1 MAKTFSSE
9 MNTAFS
15 QMSFNKKKASDPARI
30 DINLD
35 VPMRIRK
42 RKITYILPI
51 EQGGGT
57 EVCYI
62 EELAAVKKKT

>member
-1 MAKTFSSE
+1 MNQAFSE
-9 MNTAFS
+9 MTLG
-15 QMSFNKKKASDPARI
+15 KKKEYDPARI
-30 DINLD
+30 DIHLD
-35 VPMRIRK
+35 VPIRVRK

-57 EVCYI
+57 EVCFI

>member
-15 QMSFNKKKASDPARI
+15 KMTFNNKKASDPARI

-35 VPMRIRK
+35 VPMCVRK
-42 RKITYILPI
+42 RKITYIIPI

-57 EVCYI
+57 EVFYI
-62 EELAAVKKKT
+62 EEFAAVKK

>member
-1 MAKTFSSE
+1 

-15 QMSFNKKKASDPARI
+15 KMSLGKKVYDPARI
-30 DINLD
+30 DIHLD
-35 VPMRIRK
+35 VPIRVRK

-57 EVCYI
+57 EVCFI

>member
-1 MAKTFSSE
+1 MNKFFSSE

-35 VPMRIRK
+35 VPMCIRK

-57 EVCYI
+57 EVFYI
-62 EELAAVKKKT
+62 EEFAAAKKKT

>member
-1 MAKTFSSE
+1 

-15 QMSFNKKKASDPARI
+15 NMTLKKTNDPARI

-35 VPMRIRK
+35 VPMCVRK

-57 EVCYI
+57 EVFYI
-62 EELAAVKKKT
+62 EEFAAAKKKT

>member
-1 MAKTFSSE
+1 MH
-9 MNTAFS
+9 TAFRK
-15 QMSFNKKKASDPARI
+15 MTLEKKTYDPARI

-35 VPMRIRK
+35 VPMRVRK

-57 EVCYI
+57 EIYYI
-62 EELAAVKKKT
+62 EEFAAAKKKT